1 MFEKVVLAIG
11 AFATGIGKSLYPF
24 YFLELEEETTEASI

>member
-1 MFEKVVLAIG
+1 MFEKVVLAMG

-24 YFLELEEETTEASI
+24 YILDLE